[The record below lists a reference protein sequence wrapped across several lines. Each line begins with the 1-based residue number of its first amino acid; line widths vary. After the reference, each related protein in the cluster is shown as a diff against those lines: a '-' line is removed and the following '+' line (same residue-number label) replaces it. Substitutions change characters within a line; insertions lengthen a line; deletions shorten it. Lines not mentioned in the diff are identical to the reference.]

1 MKQLQTT
8 QSEDILSILY
18 TAETNDELVRRI
30 QDIILETGWYD
41 GLAGAVLIELDSAL
55 KVEKAIGDE
64 KSV

>member
-30 QDIILETGWYD
+30 QDIILETGWCD
-41 GLAGAVLIELDSAL
+41 GLAGAFLIELDSAL

-64 KSV
+64 RSV

>member
-8 QSEDILSILY
+8 QSEVILSILY

-64 KSV
+64 RSV